1 MTSDPFV
8 RDPNAH
14 NGEQNSML
22 DIESRS
28 GKKVFIE
35 TYGCQMNLADSELM
49 GGVLAGTG
57 YGSAKTLD
65 EADVILINTC
75 AVRER
80 AEDRIFG
87 RLTDL
92 LRYKNANPDLVLGI
106 AGCMAQHLREKIID
120 QAPYVDIVVGPDSY
134 RNLPAMIDKATG
146 EAADPVL
153 DLKLDKA
160 EVYEGLTPK
169 RRPGISGW
177 VSVQRGCDKFC
188 TFCIV
193 PFVRGRERGVAPSE
207 VVRQVREMAEQ
218 GYKEVTLLGQTVNSY
233 RHQLPGEPETD
244 FADLLSMLVP
254 IDGIERIRFTSPYP
268 TDFTP
273 KLIET
278 IARED
283 KISKYLHLPAQSG
296 SARMLEMM
304 RRQYTRDEYDKLIDD
319 IRTAIPD
326 IALSTDIMV
335 GSSGE
340 TDEDF
345 IQTVELME
353 KTRFDFAYLFKYSER
368 SNTYA
373 ARNMPDDVSEQE
385 KGDRLRHIIELQ
397 ESISAEVFKQEIGRT
412 RRVLVDGVSRR
423 DENDL
428 AGRSDQFKR
437 TIFPKPADRE
447 VKPGDIVDV
456 RITDCT
462 SHTLI
467 GEYVESK

>member
-1 MTSDPFV
+1 MTSEPTL

-14 NGEQNSML
+14 NGQQNTML
-22 DIESRS
+22 DVEGRS

-75 AVRER
+75 AVREN
-80 AEDRIFG
+80 AEARVFG

-92 LRYKNANPDLVLGI
+92 LRYKNANPNLVLGV
-106 AGCMAQHLREKIID
+106 AGCMAQHLRDKIID

-146 EAADPVL
+146 EATDPVL
-153 DLKLDKA
+153 ALNLDKT
-160 EVYEGLTPK
+160 EVYKGLTPK

-177 VSVQRGCDKFC
+177 VTVQRGCDKFC

-193 PFVRGRERGVAPSE
+193 PFVRGRERGVAPAE
-207 VVRQVREMAEQ
+207 VVRQVRDMAEQ

-233 RHQLPGEPETD
+233 RHQVEGEEETD
-244 FADLLSMLVP
+244 FADLLEQIVP
-254 IDGIERIRFTSPYP
+254 IDGIERIRFMSPYP

-273 KLIET
+273 KLIAT

-283 KISKYLHLPAQSG
+283 KICKYLHLPAQSG
-296 SARMLEMM
+296 SPRILDEM
-304 RRQYTRDEYDKLIDD
+304 RRQYTRDEYDKLIAD
-319 IRTAIPD
+319 IRQAIPD

-335 GSSGE
+335 GSPGE

-345 IQTVELME
+345 IKTVELLE
-353 KTRFDFAYLFKYSER
+353 STRFDFAYLFKYSER
-368 SNTYA
+368 SQTYA
-373 ARNMPDDVSEQE
+373 ARNMEDNVTEQQ
-385 KGDRLRHIIELQ
+385 KGDRLHHIIELQ
-397 ESISAEVFKQEIGRT
+397 ESISAEVFKEEIGRV
-412 RRVLVDGVSRR
+412 RRVLVDGTSRR

-428 AGRSDQFKR
+428 AGRTDQFKR
-437 TIFPKPADRE
+437 TVFPKPDDRE
-447 VKPGDIVDV
+447 IKPGDIVDI

-462 SHTLI
+462 SHTLL
-467 GEYVESK
+467 GEYVESN